1 MKKILKITAVFLIL
15 ASLVSC
21 AKNGGS
27 ETKDTAENTDTIN
40 SESENKTDGEKTS
53 DSENESKPV
62 AEPFDY
68 MNSELTKYIKLG
80 NYTGLKATHDSAEV
94 TEEELESSIETL
106 LENYA
111 ENERITDRAAAEGD
125 TVIADYSGFK
135 GEEQFSGG
143 TATEQNI
150 VLSSDS
156 GMIPGFAEAFIG
168 KMPGEE
174 FSFDIAFPENYFN
187 SDLAGA
193 EVTFKCI
200 IHYIEGKLI
209 VPEFTD
215 DFVKETFGYN
225 NTEEFRIAYR
235 ASLETQKESLIK
247 EQVYNSL
254 WKQIVDDT
262 EVLSYPE
269 EEVERSFEEMRAYY
283 KDYAEYLKVDYDTFM
298 SSYIGMTD
306 EQLRDQCKASV
317 REDLVLYQLV
327 KELKLELTEEE
338 YSTAMND
345 FANEFGMTFE
355 DLISYYPEESIRKT
369 VLWQAALDIVM
380 QSAEIVEE

>member
-15 ASLVSC
+15 ASFVSC

-187 SDLAGA
+187 ADLAGA

-200 IHYIEGKLI
+200 IHYIEGELI

-338 YSTAMND
+338 YSTAMTN
-345 FANEFGMTFE
+345 FANEFGMTLE

>member
-27 ETKDTAENTDTIN
+27 ETKDTAENADTIN
-40 SESENKTDGEKTS
+40 YESENKTDDEKNS
-53 DSENESKPV
+53 DSESESKPV

-80 NYTGLKATHDSAEV
+80 NYTGLKTTHDSAEV

-111 ENERITDRAAAEGD
+111 ENEKITDRAAAEGD
-125 TVIADYSGFK
+125 TVVADYSGFK

-143 TATEQNI
+143 TATEQDI
-150 VLSSDS
+150 VLSSNS

-174 FSFDIAFPENYFN
+174 FSFDITFPESYSNE
-187 SDLAGA
+187 DLAGA
-193 EVTFKCI
+193 EVEFKCV
-200 IHYIEGKLI
+200 IHYIKGELI

-235 ASLETQKESLIK
+235 ASLETQKESRIK
-247 EQVYNSL
+247 DQMYNSL

-262 EVLSYPE
+262 EILSYPE
-269 EEVERSFEEMRAYY
+269 EEVERSFEEMRTYY
-283 KDYAEYLKVDYDTFM
+283 TEYAEYLKVDYDTFM
-298 SSYIGMTD
+298 SSYVGMTD
-306 EQLRDQCKASV
+306 EQLREQCKANIK
-317 REDLVLYQLV
+317 EDLVLYQLV

-338 YSTAMND
+338 YNTAMND
-345 FANEFGMTFE
+345 FANEFGMTLE

>member
-27 ETKDTAENTDTIN
+27 ETKDTAENADTIN
-40 SESENKTDGEKTS
+40 YESENKTDDEKNS
-53 DSENESKPV
+53 DSESESKPV

-80 NYTGLKATHDSAEV
+80 NYTGLKTTHDSAEV

-111 ENERITDRAAAEGD
+111 ENEKITDRAAVEGD
-125 TVIADYSGFK
+125 TVVADYSGFK

-143 TATEQNI
+143 TATEQDI
-150 VLSSDS
+150 VLSSNS

-174 FSFDIAFPENYFN
+174 FSFDITFPESYSNE
-187 SDLAGA
+187 DLAGA
-193 EVTFKCI
+193 EVEFKCV
-200 IHYIEGKLI
+200 IHYIKGELI

-235 ASLETQKESLIK
+235 ASLETQKESRIK
-247 EQVYNSL
+247 DQMYNSL

-262 EVLSYPE
+262 EILSYPE
-269 EEVERSFEEMRAYY
+269 EEVERSFEEMRTYY
-283 KDYAEYLKVDYDTFM
+283 TEYAEYLKVDYDTFM
-298 SSYIGMTD
+298 SSYVGMTD
-306 EQLRDQCKASV
+306 EQLREQCKANIK
-317 REDLVLYQLV
+317 EDLVLYQLV

-338 YSTAMND
+338 YNTAMND
-345 FANEFGMTFE
+345 FANEFGMTLE

-380 QSAEIVEE
+380 QSAEIVKE